1 MTQPG
6 HSARH
11 NGGQFRRLGGAIS
24 PGFLSSDMDRAHRK
38 TPESLDAYDPYLRG
52 YAHYLPFN
60 REGFTDAGRFFAKA
74 IKLDSQYSNAYA
86 LLALCHC
93 YELFLSLSED
103 LGKTIAEVKQ
113 HARRAVE
120 LDRNNS
126 LAYVVLAWHS
136 IYTKQHDQA
145 LVNSNLAVELNPS
158 SALAYNARAFA
169 CAFGGRHPEAIA
181 AAECSIRYSP
191 RYPFLI
197 MS

>member
-1 MTQPG
+1 
-6 HSARH
+6 
-11 NGGQFRRLGGAIS
+11 
-24 PGFLSSDMDRAHRK
+24 MDRAHRK

-60 REGFTDAGRFFAKA
+60 RESFADAGSFFAKA

-113 HARRAVE
+113 NARRALE
-120 LDRNNS
+120 LDRNNT
-126 LAYVVLAWHS
+126 LGYMVLAWYS
-136 IYTKQHDQA
+136 IYTKHHDQA
-145 LVNSNLAVELNPS
+145 LVDSNFAAELNPS
-158 SALAYNARAFA
+158 SALTYNARAFA
-169 CAFGGRHPEAIA
+169 CGFGERHPEVIA
-181 AAECSIRYSP
+181 DSERSIRYSP
-191 RYPFLI
+191 RDPFLI